1 MPFKET
7 DDIVVAKNGE
17 VYFAPVGTKLP
28 AKPTEALNAAFV
40 GAGYTTED
48 GVSITVTPDILEVTS
63 WQSAQPTRRDL
74 TKQDIQA
81 TFTLQQFN
89 EETLPLALGG
99 GEVTGSAGEYRYDFL
114 GEDEAL
120 DERSIVID
128 AIDGGTHFR
137 YVFERGNITE
147 AVEIKYSRSGEAQLP
162 ITFKVLAPVGGG
174 APGYVL
180 TDSAAFAPGS

>member
-1 MPFKET
+1 MPWKASDE
-7 DDIVVAKNGE
+7 IVIAKAGE
-17 VYFAPVGTKLP
+17 VYFAPVGTALP
-28 AKPTEALNAAFV
+28 TKPTGALNAAFV

-48 GVSITVTPDILEVTS
+48 GVSVTITPDILEITS

-99 GEVTGSAGEYRYDFL
+99 GEISGSEGEYRYDFL
-114 GEDEAL
+114 SEGDSL
-120 DERSIVID
+120 DERALVID
-128 AIDGGTHFR
+128 AIDGETHFR
-137 YVFERGNITE
+137 YVFERRNITE
-147 AVEIKYSRSGEAQLP
+147 AVEIQYTRSGEAKLP
-162 ITFKVLAPVGGG
+162 ITYKVLAPAGGG

-180 TDSAAFAPGS
+180 TDSAAFAAGS

>member
-1 MPFKET
+1 MAFKNS
-7 DDIVVAKNGE
+7 DDIVIAKNGE
-17 VYFAPVGTKLP
+17 VFFAPVGTAL
-28 AKPTEALNAAFV
+28 PTEPTAALNAAFV

-48 GVSITVTPDILEVTS
+48 GVSITVTPEIFEVTS

-99 GEVTGSAGEYRYDFL
+99 GEVSGTAGKYRYDFL
-114 GEDEAL
+114 GEDESL
-120 DERSIVID
+120 DERAIVID
-128 AIDGGTHFR
+128 AIDGETHFR
-137 YVFERGNITE
+137 YVFERINVTE
-147 AVEIKYSRSGEAQLP
+147 AVEIKYARNGESQLP
-162 ITFKVLAPVGGG
+162 ITAKVLAPIGGG

-180 TDSAAFAPGS
+180 TDSESFAPGS